1 MDVDTLEP
9 GVDFAERIHSAVA
22 AADVLL
28 VVIGRGWLD
37 ARNLDGER
45 RLDDRAD
52 WVRLEVA
59 VALSG
64 EPVVIPVLVGGAT
77 MPRREQLPPDLAPLA
92 RRNAVRLVDA
102 DWRSDVARLNAA
114 LRRIVDPVPEPAAAP
129 VPPPAPPRLMEA
141 ERQAGAAPIP
151 VAATAL
157 ALAGAAALLVGTLV
171 QVDFWAHPGGG
182 GDRPGLGYF
191 SSVAPMGLVVAALG
205 ALALSYVRGRARLGT
220 GLLLGFALA
229 GAVRHASLLGIWSET
244 AREESSTWSRGAAL
258 ALIGC
263 LLLVAAATIRLL
275 ADPERSDAGVPWLP
289 VALVLGG
296 AALVLVGTIIP
307 FNDGQVSTGRGR
319 GALIDRESGWWA
331 VETVGAAAL
340 AVVASLFL
348 GRSRTVARGVL
359 IGIGTFLTLLWAAR
373 YIGFVAWQP
382 DEVSSVAAG
391 GFVGLAGGVAI
402 LLGGLLAPPTE
413 RGGRLASARPAEEV
427 PR

>member
-9 GVDFAERIHSAVA
+9 GADFAERIHSAVA

-28 VVIGRGWLD
+28 VVIGRDWLE
-37 ARNLDGER
+37 ARNLDGGR

-64 EPVVIPVLVGGAT
+64 EPVVIPVLVGGAA
-77 MPRREQLPPDLAPLA
+77 MPKREQLPPDLAPLA

-102 DWRSDVARLNAA
+102 DWRSDVERLNAA
-114 LRRIVDPVPEPAAAP
+114 LRRIVDPVAE
-129 VPPPAPPRLMEA
+129 PAPPPE
-141 ERQAGAAPIP
+141 EQARPASVP

-157 ALAGAAALLVGTLV
+157 ALAGAVALLVGTLM
-171 QVDFWAHPGGG
+171 QVDFWAHPEIR

-191 SSVAPMGLVVAALG
+191 SSVAPMGLVVAVLG
-205 ALALSYVRGRARLGT
+205 ALALSYVRGTARLGT
-220 GLLLGFALA
+220 GLFLGFALA

-263 LLLVAAATIRLL
+263 LLLVAAAIVRLL
-275 ADPERSDAGVPWLP
+275 ADPERSDAGVAWLP
-289 VALVLGG
+289 VVLVLGG

-307 FNDGQVSTGRGR
+307 FNDGPGPSASGR

-340 AVVASLFL
+340 AVVASFFL
-348 GRSRTVARGVL
+348 GSRRVVARGVL
-359 IGIGTFLTLLWAAR
+359 IGIGTFLTLLWAGR
-373 YIGFVAWQP
+373 YIGFVAWQT

-402 LLGGLLAPPTE
+402 LLGGLLARPTD
-413 RGGRLASARPAEEV
+413 RRGRLTSG
-427 PR
+427 